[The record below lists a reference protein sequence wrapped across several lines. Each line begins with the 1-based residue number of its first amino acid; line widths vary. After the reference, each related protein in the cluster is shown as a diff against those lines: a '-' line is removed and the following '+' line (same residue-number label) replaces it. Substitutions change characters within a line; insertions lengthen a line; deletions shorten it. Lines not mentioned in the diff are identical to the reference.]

1 MKLQENKDVRLEIRI
16 SQSEYDRLKFL
27 ADSIGW
33 SVSRL
38 IRAYTEK
45 FCGGLN
51 YDNKK

>member
-1 MKLQENKDVRLEIRI
+1 MKLQEKKEVRLEIRI
-16 SQSEYDRLKFL
+16 SQSEYDRLKFV
-27 ADSIGW
+27 ADSIDW

>member
-1 MKLQENKDVRLEIRI
+1 MKLQANKDVRLEIRI
-16 SQSEYDRLKFL
+16 SQSEYDRLKFV

-45 FCGGLN
+45 FCGGVN

>member
-1 MKLQENKDVRLEIRI
+1 MKLQEKKDVRLEIRI
-16 SQSEYDRLKFL
+16 SQSEYERLKFV

-33 SVSRL
+33 TVARL

-45 FCGGLN
+45 FCGGVN

>member
-16 SQSEYDRLKFL
+16 SQSEYNRLKFV

-45 FCGGLN
+45 FCGGVN

>member
-1 MKLQENKDVRLEIRI
+1 MKLQENKEVRLEIRI
-16 SQSEYDRLKFL
+16 SQSEYDRLKFV

-45 FCGGLN
+45 FCGGVN

>member
-1 MKLQENKDVRLEIRI
+1 MKLQENKEITVHLRI
-16 SQSEYDRLKFL
+16 SQSEYDRLKFV

-45 FCGGLN
+45 FCGGVN

>member
-1 MKLQENKDVRLEIRI
+1 MKLQEKKEVDLHLRL
-16 SQSEYDRLKFL
+16 SQSEYDRLKFV

-33 SVSRL
+33 TVAHL

-45 FCGGLN
+45 FCGGVN

>member
-1 MKLQENKDVRLEIRI
+1 MKLSDKKDVIINLRI
-16 SQSEYDRLKFL
+16 TQFEYDKLKFV

-45 FCGGLN
+45 FCGGVN
-51 YDNKK
+51 YDNEK

>member
-1 MKLQENKDVRLEIRI
+1 MKLHEKKEVRLEIRI
-16 SQSEYDRLKFL
+16 SQSEYDRLKFV

-45 FCGGLN
+45 FCGGIN
-51 YDNKK
+51 NDNKK

>member
-1 MKLQENKDVRLEIRI
+1 MKLQENKDITVHLRI
-16 SQSEYDRLKFL
+16 SQSEYDRLKFV

-45 FCGGLN
+45 FCGGVN

>member
-1 MKLQENKDVRLEIRI
+1 MKLQEKKEVDLHLRL
-16 SQSEYDRLKFL
+16 SQSEYDRLKFV

-33 SVSRL
+33 TVARL

-45 FCGGLN
+45 FVGGVQ